1 MSTLK
6 PEIAEPAAKTAV
18 VIIPTYNEAD
28 TICPLIDALLEVAR
42 TTAAHWRVLVL
53 VVDGDSPDGTAQAVR
68 AAMARYPQIELLIE
82 EQKAGIGAA
91 YLAGFERA
99 TRQLG
104 ADVVIEFDGDFQHPP
119 ETLPL
124 MLRAIDDGF
133 DYVLGSRAIPG
144 GSYPP
149 GWSLY
154 RNLLSRGGGFVARV
168 LLFFP
173 GRAFFRVTD
182 PTTGLKATRVHGV
195 LDRLDLGRIR
205 SKGFGYK
212 LELLYHLVRQGARI
226 QEIPLRFQPRRVGES
241 KITRQTPGEI
251 LRTVLWL
258 RFSGGR
264 RNASGA

>member
-1 MSTLK
+1 MSTPP
-6 PEIAEPAAKTAV
+6 PEIAGRPRQSAV

-28 TICPLIDALLEVAR
+28 SICALIDALFEAAAPLAARWEVR
-42 TTAAHWRVLVL
+42 VL

-68 AAMARYPQIELLIE
+68 AASQRHPRLDLLVE
-82 EQKAGIGAA
+82 AQKAGIGAA

-99 TRQLG
+99 MRLLS
-104 ADVVIEFDGDFQHPP
+104 ADVVVEFDGDFQHPP

-124 MLRAIDDGF
+124 MLQAIDEGY
-133 DYVLGSRAIPG
+133 DYVLGSRAIAG

-173 GRAFFRVTD
+173 GRAFLRVTD
-182 PTTGLKATRVHGV
+182 PTTGLKATRVRGV
-195 LDRLDLGRIR
+195 LDRVDLAQIR

-212 LELLYHLVRQGARI
+212 LELLYHLVKQGARVK
-226 QEIPLRFQPRRVGES
+226 EIPLRFQPRRVGES

-251 LRTVLWL
+251 LRTVVRL
-258 RFSGGR
+258 RLFGGTSH
-264 RNASGA
+264 AGGA